1 MEKLH
6 DFIEQLHKRNMEAL
20 TELPLKSDVSRFVND
35 AIDLLFPMNKP
46 RSLDACHLMFS
57 GLSLQLEKLLC
68 LLKGQMDMKP
78 TEVVAGFFDQLPQI
92 YQQLTE
98 DAEAIYRFDP
108 AASGIQEVINAY
120 PGFYAISVYRM
131 AHRLFGMGVP
141 VLPRMMSEYAH
152 SVTGIDIHPGAHIG
166 RSFFIDH
173 GTGVVIGETTMI
185 GDQVKVYQ
193 GVTLGALSV
202 EKKLA
207 STKRHPTIENNVILY
222 AGSTVLGGKTI
233 VGHDSVIGGN
243 VWLTSSVPP
252 YSVVYQTSEVKIRS
266 SKDFQEPVNFMI

>member
-6 DFIEQLHKRNMEAL
+6 GFIEQLHRRNVELL
-20 TELPLKSDVSRFVND
+20 TELPLKSDVSRFIND
-35 AIDLLFPMNKP
+35 GIDLLFPMNKP

-57 GLSLQLEKLLC
+57 GFSLQLEKLLC
-68 LLKGQMDMKP
+68 LLKSQMEMKP
-78 TEVVAGFFDQLPQI
+78 ADIVAGFFDQLPQV
-92 YQQLTE
+92 YHQLTE

-108 AASGIQEVINAY
+108 AASSIQEVINAY

-131 AHRLFGMGVP
+131 AHSLFGMGVP
-141 VLPRMMSEYAH
+141 VLPRMMSEFAH

-173 GTGVVIGETTMI
+173 GTGVVIGETTEI
-185 GDQVKVYQ
+185 GDHVKVYQ

-243 VWLTSSVPP
+243 VWLTNSVPP
-252 YSVVYQTSEVKIRS
+252 YSVVYQTSEVKIRN
-266 SKDFQEPVNFMI
+266 SKDYQEPVNFII